1 MQRSFCSLLVD
12 PVQRQPLTLDTSQ
25 PAESCEVVEGHLR
38 AANGTAYAIRNGI
51 PRFVAIADTG
61 QIQTKD
67 TFGFLWK
74 TQTTFSSRE
83 ATGVYAQWLIE
94 NYGFGDLETC
104 ARYFASR
111 RKILDLG
118 CGRGYASAFWL
129 ESPQWTGQGAWI
141 GVDIS
146 EAVDVAH
153 QRLGSIANTHFA
165 QADALALPFADGTF
179 DTIVSQGVLHHT
191 PSTREALL
199 SGARVLAPGGE
210 FLFYVYRRKGP
221 LREFADDYIRKQIAP
236 LSDEAAWEAMRS
248 LTSLGKALAELKITV
263 TVPEAVPLLGIPA
276 GEFDVQ
282 RLVYWNFAK
291 LYWNPALPFEENVHV
306 NFDWYRPQ
314 YAHRQSAEEVK
325 AWCAEAGLTL
335 QRFHEQESG
344 FSVRA
349 MKA

>member
-12 PVQRQPLTLDTSQ
+12 PVQRQPLTLENGQ
-25 PAESCEVVEGHLR
+25 PADGPEVLEGRLR
-38 AANGTAYAIRNGI
+38 AADGTADAILNGI
-51 PRFVAIADTG
+51 PRFVATADAG

-74 TQTTFSSRE
+74 TQDTFSSPE
-83 ATGVYAQWLIE
+83 AKGVYAQWLIE

-104 ARYFASR
+104 ARYFVSR
-111 RKILDLG
+111 RQILDLG

-129 ESPQWTGQGAWI
+129 ESPQWTGQAAWV

-146 EAVDVAH
+146 DAIDIAH
-153 QRLGSIANTHFA
+153 ERLGHIANTHFA
-165 QADALALPFADGTF
+165 QADALALPFADGSF
-179 DTIVSQGVLHHT
+179 DTVVSQGVLHHT
-191 PSTREALL
+191 PSTRQALL
-199 SGARVLAPGGE
+199 SGARVLASGGE

-221 LREFADDYIRKQIAP
+221 VREFTDDYIRQQIAP

-248 LTSLGKALAELKITV
+248 LTRLGQALAELGVKV
-263 TVPEAVPLLGIPA
+263 TLPEAVPLLGIQA
-276 GEFDVQ
+276 GEYDVQ

-291 LYWNPALPFEENVHV
+291 LYWNAALSFEENVHV

-314 YAHRQSAEEVK
+314 YAHRQSAEEVR
-325 AWCAEAGLTL
+325 AWCAEAGLTI
-335 QRFHEQESG
+335 QRLHAQESG

-349 MKA
+349 IKA